1 MLLTYSMFVYRQKLT
16 ELERSWSR
24 MERTEIKG
32 KDVILHKDMSSEE
45 REKEIERLRKE
56 SEALKEWEEE

>member
-1 MLLTYSMFVYRQKLT
+1 
-16 ELERSWSR
+16 

-45 REKEIERLRKE
+45 REKEIERLRNE

>member
-1 MLLTYSMFVYRQKLT
+1 
-16 ELERSWSR
+16 

-56 SEALKEWEEE
+56 SEVLKEWEEE

>member
-1 MLLTYSMFVYRQKLT
+1 
-16 ELERSWSR
+16 

-32 KDVILHKDMSSEE
+32 KDVILHNLSSEE

>member
-1 MLLTYSMFVYRQKLT
+1 
-16 ELERSWSR
+16 

-45 REKEIERLRKE
+45 RETELERVRKE
-56 SEALKEWEEE
+56 RAALKEWEEE

>member
-1 MLLTYSMFVYRQKLT
+1 
-16 ELERSWSR
+16 

-45 REKEIERLRKE
+45 REKEIERSRKE